1 MTRKEQIEK
10 AAEKYATHWVDTKET
25 DFYGNYEQEW
35 GFVLSEYNAF
45 VAGVKWADANPIN
58 KY

>member
-1 MTRKEQIEK
+1 MTRKEQTEK
-10 AAEKYATHWVDTKET
+10 AAEKYATHLVDTKET

-58 KY
+58 KC